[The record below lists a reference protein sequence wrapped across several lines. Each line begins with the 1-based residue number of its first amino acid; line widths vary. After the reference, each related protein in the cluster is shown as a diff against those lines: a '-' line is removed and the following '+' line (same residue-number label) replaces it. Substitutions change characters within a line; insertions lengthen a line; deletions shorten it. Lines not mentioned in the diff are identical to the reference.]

1 MRPSTLPTSVPPTS
15 SAPRGNIASSVSGSR
30 PSSSPRKSPK
40 WPCSLDLPDTTSRTP
55 GVWPQ
60 HPLPAGPG
68 AQAGGSDED
77 ERVGTKRVTFQDP
90 EEAGPADHEPQ
101 HGAAGD
107 DRVLGVYL
115 ALWFSCV
122 LFHDVV
128 RQGRWSQRS
137 RRRDCTLRYG
147 ERRSLTARLA
157 KRCDKRY
164 QGKGCN
170 RECAPRRSA
179 CSFVVFGRMRAPR
192 TLVARPVLVVCS
204 VWQWR
209 DLSVMLY
216 HSSSLRQDRVLGES

>member
-1 MRPSTLPTSVPPTS
+1 MRPSTLPTTVPPTS

-107 DRVLGVYL
+107 DRVLGV
-115 ALWFSCV
+115 
-122 LFHDVV
+122 
-128 RQGRWSQRS
+128 
-137 RRRDCTLRYG
+137 
-147 ERRSLTARLA
+147 
-157 KRCDKRY
+157 
-164 QGKGCN
+164 
-170 RECAPRRSA
+170 P
-179 CSFVVFGRMRAPR
+179 
-192 TLVARPVLVVCS
+192 
-204 VWQWR
+204 
-209 DLSVMLY
+209 SVMVFVRVVSRCRATGPVEPTFEASGL
-216 HSSSLRQDRVLGES
+216 HPALRRAAESNSSFGKALRQEISR